1 MIRAVTRYTLEI
13 SRPSSPYFERA
24 ICFVKPEY
32 AQNDRLDLHRAAHQ
46 LIASLDAGVEEH
58 ASPDDEPTHSASADS
73 APDARGICL
82 RQRLLRIL
90 PLALA
95 ALIGAGAAVLVML
108 LI

>member
-32 AQNDRLDLHRAAHQ
+32 AHSDRLDLHRAANQ
-46 LIASLDAGVEEH
+46 LIATLDAGVGEP
-58 ASPDDEPTHSASADS
+58 APSDDEPVSASGEES
-73 APDARGICL
+73 L
-82 RQRLLRIL
+82 RPPLVRRVLRLL

-95 ALIGAGAAVLVML
+95 AAVGAGAAVLIML
-108 LI
+108 LARI

>member
-13 SRPSSPYFERA
+13 NRPASPYFERA

-46 LIASLDAGVEEH
+46 LISSLDAGVEEQT
-58 ASPDDEPTHSASADS
+58 SPDDDAACEAAADASSDTRS
-73 APDARGICL
+73 GRIRRITARW
-82 RQRLLRIL
+82 L
-90 PLALA
+90 PLVLSAV
-95 ALIGAGAAVLVML
+95 IGAGAAVLVML

>member
-46 LIASLDAGVEEH
+46 LIAALDDGVEEFARADAET
-58 ASPDDEPTHSASADS
+58 ASDETTVALRLSV
-73 APDARGICL
+73 
-82 RQRLLRIL
+82 RQRLRRML
-90 PLALA
+90 PLALSA
-95 ALIGAGAAVLVML
+95 IIGAGAAT
-108 LI
+108 LIIQLILAYR